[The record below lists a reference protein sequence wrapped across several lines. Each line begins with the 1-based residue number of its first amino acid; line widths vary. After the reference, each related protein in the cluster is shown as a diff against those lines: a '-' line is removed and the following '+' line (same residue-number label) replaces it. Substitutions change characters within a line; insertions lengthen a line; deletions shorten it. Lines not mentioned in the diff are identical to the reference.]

1 MFSFWFIGF
10 LASIVYH
17 TFYGGMKSKTLF
29 YRPKH
34 RYEDT
39 SEEMVYE
46 SERVATYFLISF
58 GISLVWF
65 IALPISGIYALG
77 KRFAK

>member
-1 MFSFWFIGF
+1 MLSFWFYGF

-39 SEEMVYE
+39 LESTVYQSELAWSYAFI
-46 SERVATYFLISF
+46 SIAISF
-58 GISLVWF
+58 VWF
-65 IALPISGIYALG
+65 IALPLSGIYSLG